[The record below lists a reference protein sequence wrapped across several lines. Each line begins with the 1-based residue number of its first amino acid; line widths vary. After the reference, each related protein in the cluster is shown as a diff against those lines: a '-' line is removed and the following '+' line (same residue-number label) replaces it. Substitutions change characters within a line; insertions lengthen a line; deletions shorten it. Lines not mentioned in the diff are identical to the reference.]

1 MEALENRKKDLKS
14 EATLVREAHGAMNCR
29 RARGPNG
36 AIGIAAAV
44 REARGSYS
52 ARTLMSSM

>member
-14 EATLVREAHGAMNCR
+14 EATLVREAHGAMNCG

-36 AIGIAAAV
+36 AIAIATAV
-44 REARGSYS
+44 KEGRGSYS
-52 ARTLMSSM
+52 ARTLTSSM